1 MSAIRTFIEEGYCTD
16 TFICARCELP
26 VSYGFWWRG
35 FADIVV
41 CESCAVPMVAAMIY
55 DVIKDRFGEVQ
66 KDTLAD
72 FQAAVDVRLKRISK
86 NLDKGKLL

>member
-66 KDTLAD
+66 KDPLAD
-72 FQAAVDVRLKRISK
+72 CQAAVDSRLKRISK